1 MFFVLGHSNLIALE
15 LNCCAFLF
23 NIDGPSK
30 GAYAG
35 ELFQL
40 VLSGDRVSPRSHGAL
55 SPVLINALIENQVC
69 SICQP
74 SLHFPPELLSR
85 CLFIDNTINKALV
98 NSLI

>member
-55 SPVLINALIENQVC
+55 SPGPDKRIDRK
-69 SICQP
+69 S
-74 SLHFPPELLSR
+74 SLLYLSA
-85 CLFIDNTINKALV
+85 IA
-98 NSLI
+98 SLSSRATFSLPVY